1 MRAFIPLITGLL
13 IAAAAPAHAE
23 PAKTPEAK
31 PATTTAAPAPKA
43 RYSTTDTELGTILDD
58 PAAKAIVEKHVPG
71 LTTNEQVDM
80 ARAMTL
86 KDIQAYSPDAITDEK
101 LAAIDADFAKL

>member
-1 MRAFIPLITGLL
+1 MAGALL
-13 IAAAAPAHAE
+13 ATAAPVYAE
-23 PAKTPEAK
+23 PAKPADAK
-31 PATTTAAPAPKA
+31 PATAPAAKA
-43 RYSTTDTELGTILDD
+43 RYSTSETELGVILDD
-58 PAAKAIVEKHVPG
+58 PAAKAIVEKHIPG

-86 KDIQAYSPDAITDEK
+86 KDIQAYSPDAVTDEK